1 MKNRKTVVVA
11 FLLVAVML
19 LGVGYAALADE
30 LELGGTVA
38 VKVEDVSDAFE
49 ADIYFSKVISGDG
62 CEATIH
68 DAANG
73 DKNDGGTITVK
84 ANAIKEVGGEVIATY
99 TIKNDNDLPI
109 VITKPTLANALLTNT
124 NTTYFDVY
132 VNWVNDTM
140 TVAANSTAD
149 VVVTVKL
156 IKTPT
161 SEQAATFT
169 ITFNAAVGTP

>member
-68 DAANG
+68 DAENG
-73 DKNDGGTITVK
+73 DVKDGGTITVK

-99 TIKNDNDLPI
+99 TIKNDGDLDATVTP
-109 VITKPTLANALLTNT
+109 KLLQNS
-124 NTTYFDVY
+124 NEEFFDIY
-132 VNWVNDTM
+132 SDWQ
-140 TVAANSTAD
+140 STAQIIPAKSSKTIT
-149 VVVTVKL
+149 VTVKL
-156 IKTPT
+156 LKVPT
-161 SEQAATFT
+161 ATT
-169 ITFNAAVGTP
+169 GCSFNIELTATAGT